1 MDTDQ
6 NCHVRENYL
15 IFNHISIVHNSIHA
29 ADVLHGIFHLCQLD
43 KIRGTFSDLE
53 TLSIYIAAS
62 IHDFDHP
69 GVNNNFLIATR
80 DKKALLYNDKSVLEN
95 HHCSAAFNLL
105 LKPEHN
111 IFEGLD
117 RKTFSTVRSNIV
129 DIVLATDL
137 AQHFDLLTRFKKK
150 VFYLEMLKTI

>member
-6 NCHVRENYL
+6 NCHVREKYL

-69 GVNNNFLIATR
+69 GVNNNFLIATK
-80 DKKALLYNDKSVLEN
+80 DKMALLYNDKSVLEN

-105 LKPEHN
+105 ITTEHN
-111 IFEGLD
+111 FFEALD
-117 RKTFSTVRSNIV
+117 RKTFSTVRSHIV
-129 DIVLATDL
+129 DMVLATDL

-150 VFYLEMLKTI
+150 VSRLMR